1 MNPWTTVAV
10 CVALTLVV
18 MILDACMAM
27 RSARQS
33 NSDKLDK
40 GRAARQAKLESEL
53 ADKGQ

>member
-27 RSARQS
+27 RSARQP

-40 GRAARQAKLESEL
+40 GRAARQARLESEL

>member
-10 CVALTLVV
+10 CVALILVV